1 MLPKLAERKR
11 FCEFVMLPDVPAAA
25 KLDDAAAPARRR
37 GGAAAGIKEQSDLP
51 PAAEDVPASTY
62 ARLERSVILWLMGDN
77 ILLAFACLGKKS
89 VRTPC
94 LLMEMLIFQISLSLC
109 MLYFFG
115 TLDSSAVGKRALVI
129 WVVYMIYQ
137 AILSGIACILQ
148 GYPPPRAV
156 MLFLWHMFFCGAF
169 GWLMKTLRDELR
181 ALGSLEPTRI
191 KRLFEVMTFQAAL
204 LVIGATQGIDKGDMP
219 RVGATSTFSMSLI
232 FAWLFSVAILEVAG
246 LDVYAAATRLE
257 LTPIEGAALLFTGI
271 FVLAGFASY
280 VLSEQNDP
288 PRKMVVVVFDT
299 FASSM
304 FVAYLCTARIVWV
317 ARRKRRSKV
326 SDDDPPA

>member
-1 MLPKLAERKR
+1 MLPTDSASG
-11 FCEFVMLPDVPAAA
+11 VD
-25 KLDDAAAPARRR
+25 DDAVAPARRR
-37 GGAAAGIKEQSDLP
+37 AGVAVASMKQHSDST

-62 ARLERSVILWLMGDN
+62 ARLERSVILWLIGDN
-77 ILLAFACLGKKS
+77 TLITFACLGKKS
-89 VRTPC
+89 VRTPT
-94 LLMEMLIFQISLSLC
+94 LLMEMLVFQISISLN

-115 TLDSSAVGKRALVI
+115 TMDSSAVGRRALVI
-129 WVVYMIYQ
+129 WVIYMFYQ
-137 AILSGIACILQ
+137 AIFSAIGCIVH
-148 GYPPPRAV
+148 GYPLPRAV

-181 ALGSLEPTRI
+181 ALRSLDTTRI

-271 FVLAGFASY
+271 FVLAGFAAY

-299 FASSM
+299 FAASM
-304 FVAYLCTARIVWV
+304 FLAYLCTARIVWV

>member
-1 MLPKLAERKR
+1 MLQIGSDA
-11 FCEFVMLPDVPAAA
+11 AAA
-25 KLDDAAAPARRR
+25 KVLGDDAAPARRR
-37 GGAAAGIKEQSDLP
+37 AGVAAGSLKQQSDP
-51 PAAEDVPASTY
+51 TPAAEDVPASTY
-62 ARLERSVILWLMGDN
+62 ARLERSVILWLIGDN
-77 ILLAFACLGKKS
+77 ILLTFACIGKKS
-89 VRTPC
+89 IRIPC
-94 LLMEMLIFQISLSLC
+94 LLMEMMIFQLSLSLN

-115 TLDSSAVGKRALVI
+115 TMDSSAVGRRALVI
-129 WVVYMIYQ
+129 WVIYMFYQ
-137 AILSGIACILQ
+137 AIFSAIGCIVH
-148 GYPPPRAV
+148 GYPLPRAV

-181 ALGSLEPTRI
+181 ALRSLEPTRI

-271 FVLAGFASY
+271 FVLAGFAAY

-299 FASSM
+299 FAASM
-304 FVAYLCTARIVWV
+304 FLAYLCTARIVWV

-326 SDDDPPA
+326 SDEDLPA

>member
-1 MLPKLAERKR
+1 MVA
-11 FCEFVMLPDVPAAA
+11 MLPDIPAA
-25 KLDDAAAPARRR
+25 KVLGDDAARRR
-37 GGAAAGIKEQSDLP
+37 AGVAAGTVKQQSDDSDLP

-62 ARLERSVILWLMGDN
+62 ARLERSVILWLVGDN
-77 ILLAFACLGKKS
+77 VLLTFACVGKKS
-89 VRTPC
+89 VRMQC

-115 TLDSSAVGKRALVI
+115 TLDSSGVGRRALVI

-148 GYPPPRAV
+148 GYPLPRAV

-191 KRLFEVMTFQAAL
+191 KRLLEVMTFQAAL
-204 LVIGATQGIDKGDMP
+204 LVIASTQGIDKGEMP

-246 LDVYAAATRLE
+246 LDAYAAVTRLE
-257 LTPIEGAALLFTGI
+257 LKPIEGAALLFTGI
-271 FVLAGFASY
+271 FVLAGFAAY

-288 PRKMVVVVFDT
+288 PRRMVVIVFDT
-299 FASSM
+299 FAASM
-304 FVAYLCTARIVWV
+304 FLAYICTARIVWV